1 MSPRNLRLSLEEKMT
16 MNLDAALQTFFA
28 EAEELLNSMEAALLR
43 LDDGDSDPETIN
55 EIFRAAHTIKGSA
68 GLFGLDDIVHFTHIV
83 ENVLDRA
90 RDNKVVVTS
99 DLLSILLPCRDH
111 IAVLIE
117 HAIHNRSNDEYCLAT
132 GKALVES
139 LAPWLDGEDA
149 NTDVPAIAPAQEAQ
163 ADYIQSLVSEGDQ
176 DYVLDRERWH
186 ISVRFGKD
194 LLRNGM
200 DPLSIMRFLASL
212 GEITHITTITDNL
225 PDYEHFDPEQ
235 LYLGFEITLA
245 SNATQQQIEDAFMF
259 VRDESDITIIP
270 PRSNIEAYINLIN
283 SLPEDTQRLGEILV
297 KSHAISY
304 QELDAALE
312 LQKQQAKSQS
322 PISMLGDILIEG
334 DAVAPEIVSAA
345 LDKQKKISEK
355 KTSPEN
361 RFIRVDAERLDT
373 LINLIGELVINRQRI
388 DLLASTMGN
397 PTLME
402 AVTSM
407 GNFTEAIRDAALTLR
422 MVPVGD
428 TFQKFKRVVRDT
440 AKTLNKEI
448 DLEIEGAET
457 ELDRSMVEKLNDPL
471 MHIVRNAMDH
481 GIEPMEVRQ
490 ARGKPLQG
498 TIKLT
503 AYHDA
508 GNIVIG
514 IHDDGGGLDVEKIRK
529 KAIAN
534 GILDAN
540 TQLSRQE
547 IFQLIFHPGLSTA
560 EQVTNLSGRGVG
572 MDVVKRNIEELQGG
586 VEIESEMGVGTSLSI
601 RLPLTLAI
609 IDGFHVL
616 AGGIDFIVPQN
627 TILECVDLNSLAHSQ
642 GQNCVN
648 LRGEQVPY
656 IRLREI
662 FSLQGD
668 EPQREKIVVV
678 QFGEKRA
685 GIVVDELHGEIQS
698 VVKPMGPIFQA
709 LKGIGGSS
717 LLGTG
722 AVALILEIQQLIG
735 FAINREQLRNT
746 AVPMNAQEQKS

>member
-1 MSPRNLRLSLEEKMT
+1 
-16 MNLDAALQTFFA
+16 MNLDGALQTFFA
-28 EAEELLNSMEAALLR
+28 EAEDLLNSMESALLR
-43 LDDGDSDPETIN
+43 LDEGDSDPETIN

-68 GLFGLDDIVHFTHIV
+68 GLFGLDDIVAFTHTV
-83 ENVLDRA
+83 ENLLDRA
-90 RDNKVVVTS
+90 RDSTITIGG

-111 IAVLIE
+111 IALLID
-117 HAIHNRSNDEYCLAT
+117 HALQGRANDAECLAK
-132 GKALVES
+132 GQALLDS
-139 LAPWLDGEDA
+139 LQPWLAEK
-149 NTDVPAIAPAQEAQ
+149 NTEEPVSAVASQTIQ
-163 ADYIQSLVSEGDQ
+163 ADYIKSLVSESE
-176 DYVLDRERWH
+176 RESWH
-186 ISVRFGKD
+186 ISVRFGPD
-194 LLRNGM
+194 LMRNGM
-200 DPLSIMRFLASL
+200 DPLSIMRFLSTL
-212 GEITHITTITDNL
+212 GEITHITTITDHL
-225 PDYEHFDPEQ
+225 PDYQNFDPEQ
-235 LYLGFEITLA
+235 LYLGFEIALSSTA
-245 SNATQQQIEDAFMF
+245 SQQQIEDAFMF
-259 VRDESDITIIP
+259 VREDSELIIIP
-270 PRSNIEAYINLIN
+270 PRSNIEAYINLIK
-283 SLPEDTQRLGEILV
+283 SLPEDNKRLGEILV

-304 QELDAALE
+304 QELDAALAM
-312 LQKQQAKSQS
+312 QKQQAKSQAQV
-322 PISMLGDILIEG
+322 SMLGDILVEG
-334 DAVAPEIVSAA
+334 EAVAPEIVSAA
-345 LDKQKKISEK
+345 LDKQKKNNEK

-388 DLLASTMGN
+388 DLLASKMGN
-397 PTLME
+397 PTLIE

-440 AKTLNKEI
+440 AKSLNKEI
-448 DLEIEGAET
+448 ELEIEGAET

-481 GIEPMEVRQ
+481 GIESVAVRQ
-490 ARGKPLQG
+490 ARGKPAQG

-503 AYHDA
+503 ACHDA

-534 GILDAN
+534 GILDESVH
-540 TQLSRQE
+540 LSQQE

-586 VEIESEMGVGTSLSI
+586 VEIESEMGVGTSLNI

-609 IDGFHVL
+609 IDGFHVV
-616 AGGIDFIVPQN
+616 AGAIDFIVPQN
-627 TILECVDLNSLAHSQ
+627 TILECVDLNSLSHTQ

-662 FSLQGD
+662 FSLQGA
-668 EPQREKIVVV
+668 ESEREKIVVV

-685 GIVVDELHGEIQS
+685 GLVVDELHGEIQT

-722 AVALILEIQQLIG
+722 AVALILDIQQLISY
-735 FAINREQLRNT
+735 AINRENLRNSALPLT
-746 AVPMNAQEQKS
+746 AQEQ

>member
-1 MSPRNLRLSLEEKMT
+1 
-16 MNLDAALQTFFA
+16 MNLDGALQTFFA
-28 EAEELLNSMEAALLR
+28 EAEDLLNSMEAALLR
-43 LDDGDSDPETIN
+43 LDEGEKDMETIN

-68 GLFGLDDIVHFTHIV
+68 GLFGLNDIVSFTHIV

-90 RDNKVVVTS
+90 RDEKITVSS

-111 IAVLIE
+111 IAVLVE
-117 HAIHNRSNDEYCLAT
+117 NAMHERANDEACLAQ
-132 GKALVES
+132 GHALLDS
-139 LAPWLDGEDA
+139 LKPWLDA
-149 NTDVPAIAPAQEAQ
+149 AVVPAATKQESNTPSGFFGSDAG
-163 ADYIQSLVSEGDQ
+163 VSS
-176 DYVLDRERWH
+176 DRDSWH
-186 ISVRFGKD
+186 ISVRFGPD

-200 DPLSIMRFLASL
+200 DPFSILRFLRTL
-212 GEITHITTITDNL
+212 GEITHITTITDHL
-225 PDYEHFDPEQ
+225 PEFNDFDPEQ
-235 LYLGFEITLA
+235 LYLGFEITLS
-245 SNATQQQIEDAFMF
+245 SNANQQQIEDAFMF
-259 VRDESDITIIP
+259 VREESSIKIIP
-270 PRSNIEAYINLIN
+270 PRSNVEAFVNLIQ
-283 SLPEDTQRLGEILV
+283 SLPENAQRLGEILV
-297 KSHAISY
+297 KSHAITY
-304 QELDAALE
+304 QELEAALAT
-312 LQKQQAKSQS
+312 QKNQAKALGKVG
-322 PISMLGDILIEG
+322 MLGDILIEEQV
-334 DAVAPEIVSAA
+334 VAPEIVNAA

-355 KTSPEN
+355 KSSPEN
-361 RFIRVDAERLDT
+361 RFIRVDAERLDK
-373 LINLIGELVINRQRI
+373 LINLIGELVINRQRV
-388 DLLASTMGN
+388 DLLASKMGN
-397 PTLME
+397 PTLIE

-422 MVPVGD
+422 MVPIGD

-440 AKTLNKEI
+440 AKSLNKEI
-448 DLEIEGAET
+448 ELEIEGAET

-481 GIEPMEVRQ
+481 GIESIAVRQ
-490 ARGKPLQG
+490 ARNKPDTG

-503 AYHDA
+503 ARHDA

-529 KAIAN
+529 KAINN
-534 GILDAN
+534 GLIEEGVH
-540 TQLSRQE
+540 LSRQE
-547 IFQLIFHPGLSTA
+547 LFQLIFHPGLSTA

-609 IDGFHVL
+609 IDGFHVT
-616 AGGIDFIVPQN
+616 AGNIDFIVPQN
-627 TILECVDLNSLAHSQ
+627 TILECVDLNSLNHVQ

-648 LRGEQVPY
+648 LRGDQVPY

-662 FSLQGD
+662 FSLQPGNHS
-668 EPQREKIVVV
+668 REKIVVV

-685 GIVVDELHGEIQS
+685 GIVVDELHGEIQT

-722 AVALILEIQQLIG
+722 AVALILDIQQLIS
-735 FAINREQLRNT
+735 FAINREHLRN
-746 AVPMNAQEQKS
+746 NAFSVNIQEQE

>member
-1 MSPRNLRLSLEEKMT
+1 
-16 MNLDAALQTFFA
+16 MNLDGALQTFFA
-28 EAEELLNSMEAALLR
+28 EAEDLLNSMESALLR
-43 LDDGDSDPETIN
+43 LDDGDQDMETIN

-68 GLFGLDDIVHFTHIV
+68 GLFGLNDIVSFTHIV

-90 RDNKVVVTS
+90 RDEKITIGG

-111 IAVLIE
+111 IATLVE
-117 HAIHNRSNDEYCLAT
+117 HAMHENENDADCLAH
-132 GKALVES
+132 GKALLDS
-139 LAPWLDGEDA
+139 LTPWLESNPTA
-149 NTDVPAIAPAQEAQ
+149 APVAVAAAPVVSTPGASASGGGSYNHEA
-163 ADYIQSLVSEGDQ
+163 
-176 DYVLDRERWH
+176 WH
-186 ISVRFGKD
+186 ISVRLGAD

-200 DPLSIMRFLASL
+200 DPLSIMRFLGTL
-212 GEITHITTITDNL
+212 GDITHITTLTEHL
-225 PDYEHFDPEQ
+225 PEFNEFDPER
-235 LYLGFEITLA
+235 LYLGFEITLVSDA
-245 SNATQQQIEDAFMF
+245 SQQQIEDAFMF
-259 VRDESDITIIP
+259 VREDSHINIIP
-270 PRSNIEAYINLIN
+270 PRSNIEAYVNLIK
-283 SLPEDTQRLGEILV
+283 SLPENTQRLGEILV
-297 KSHAISY
+297 KSHAITY
-304 QELDAALE
+304 QELEAALAT
-312 LQKQQAKSQS
+312 QKHQAKATGAVG
-322 PISMLGDILIEG
+322 MLGDILIEEQ
-334 DAVAPEIVSAA
+334 AVAPEIVNAA
-345 LDKQKKISEK
+345 LDKQKKIAEK
-355 KTSPEN
+355 KTSSEN

-373 LINLIGELVINRQRI
+373 LINLIGELVINRQRV
-388 DLLASTMGN
+388 DLLASKLGSA
-397 PTLME
+397 TLIE

-422 MVPVGD
+422 MVPIGD

-440 AKTLNKEI
+440 AKSIGKEI
-448 DLEIEGAET
+448 ELEIEGAET

-481 GIEPMEVRQ
+481 GIESVALRES
-490 ARGKPLQG
+490 RGKSGTG

-503 AYHDA
+503 ARHDA

-529 KAIAN
+529 KAVSN
-534 GILDAN
+534 GILEDGVH
-540 TQLSRQE
+540 LSRQE
-547 IFQLIFHPGLSTA
+547 LFQLIFHPGLSTA

-586 VEIESEMGVGTSLSI
+586 IEIESELTVGTSFSI

-609 IDGFHVL
+609 IDGFHVT
-616 AGGIDFIVPQN
+616 AGHIDFIVPQN
-627 TILECVDLNSLAHSQ
+627 TILECVDLDSLMHVK

-662 FSLQGD
+662 FSLQPKD
-668 EPQREKIVVV
+668 HSREKIVVV

-685 GIVVDELHGEIQS
+685 GIVVDDLHGEIQT

-722 AVALILEIQQLIG
+722 AVALILDIQQLIG
-735 FAINREQLRNT
+735 FAINREHLRNNAF
-746 AVPMNAQEQKS
+746 AVNVQEQEE

>member
-1 MSPRNLRLSLEEKMT
+1 
-16 MNLDAALQTFFA
+16 MNLDGALQTFFA
-28 EAEELLNSMEAALLR
+28 EAEDLLNSMEAALLR
-43 LDDGDSDPETIN
+43 LDEGDSDPETIN

-68 GLFGLDDIVHFTHIV
+68 GLFGLDDIVAFTHTV

-90 RDNKVVVTS
+90 RDNTIVIS
-99 DLLSILLPCRDH
+99 GDLLSILLPCRDH
-111 IAVLIE
+111 IALLIE
-117 HAIHNRSNDEYCLAT
+117 HALHDRAADADCLAKGQALLDSLQPWLGGTANDEPA
-132 GKALVES
+132 ALT
-139 LAPWLDGEDA
+139 APTQ
-149 NTDVPAIAPAQEAQ
+149 NIQ
-163 ADYIQSLVSEGDQ
+163 ADYIKSLVSESE
-176 DYVLDRERWH
+176 RESWH
-186 ISVRFGKD
+186 ISVRFGPD

-200 DPLSIMRFLASL
+200 DPLSIMRFLSTL
-212 GEITHITTITDNL
+212 GEITHITTITDHL
-225 PDYEHFDPEQ
+225 PEYELFDPEQ
-235 LYLGFEITLA
+235 LYLGFEIALSSSA
-245 SNATQQQIEDAFMF
+245 SQQQIEDAFMF
-259 VRDESDITIIP
+259 VREDSELVIIP
-270 PRSNIEAYINLIN
+270 PRSNIEAYVDLIK
-283 SLPEDTQRLGEILV
+283 SLPEDNKRLGEILV

-304 QELDAALE
+304 QELDAALVM
-312 LQKQQAKSQS
+312 QKQQAKSQS
-322 PISMLGDILIEG
+322 QVSMLGDILVEG
-334 DAVAPEIVSAA
+334 EAVAPEIVSAA
-345 LDKQKKISEK
+345 LDKQKKINEK
-355 KTSPEN
+355 KSSPEN

-388 DLLASTMGN
+388 DLLASKMGN
-397 PTLME
+397 PTLIE

-440 AKTLNKEI
+440 AKSLNKEI
-448 DLEIEGAET
+448 ELEIEGAET

-481 GIEPMEVRQ
+481 GIEAVAVRQ
-490 ARGKPLQG
+490 ARGKPAQG

-503 AYHDA
+503 ACHDA

-534 GILDAN
+534 GILDESVN
-540 TQLSRQE
+540 LSQQE
-547 IFQLIFHPGLSTA
+547 LFQLIFHPGLSTA

-586 VEIESEMGVGTSLSI
+586 VEIESELGVGTSLNI

-609 IDGFHVL
+609 IDGFHVV

-627 TILECVDLNSLAHSQ
+627 TILECVDLNSLSHTH

-662 FSLQGD
+662 FSLQGA
-668 EPQREKIVVV
+668 ESEREKIVVV

-685 GIVVDELHGEIQS
+685 GLVVDELHGEIQT

-722 AVALILEIQQLIG
+722 AVALILDIQQLISY
-735 FAINREQLRNT
+735 AINRENLRNS
-746 AVPMNAQEQKS
+746 ALPFAAQEQ

>member
-1 MSPRNLRLSLEEKMT
+1 

-200 DPLSIMRFLASL
+200 DPLSIMSFLASL

-283 SLPEDTQRLGEILV
+283 SLPEDTKRLGEILV

-407 GNFTEAIRDAALTLR
+407 GNFIEAIRDAALTLR

-490 ARGKPLQG
+490 ARGKPL
-498 TIKLT
+498 
-503 AYHDA
+503 
-508 GNIVIG
+508 
-514 IHDDGGGLDVEKIRK
+514 
-529 KAIAN
+529 
-534 GILDAN
+534 
-540 TQLSRQE
+540 
-547 IFQLIFHPGLSTA
+547 
-560 EQVTNLSGRGVG
+560 
-572 MDVVKRNIEELQGG
+572 
-586 VEIESEMGVGTSLSI
+586 
-601 RLPLTLAI
+601 
-609 IDGFHVL
+609 
-616 AGGIDFIVPQN
+616 
-627 TILECVDLNSLAHSQ
+627 
-642 GQNCVN
+642 
-648 LRGEQVPY
+648 
-656 IRLREI
+656 
-662 FSLQGD
+662 
-668 EPQREKIVVV
+668 
-678 QFGEKRA
+678 
-685 GIVVDELHGEIQS
+685 
-698 VVKPMGPIFQA
+698 
-709 LKGIGGSS
+709 
-717 LLGTG
+717 
-722 AVALILEIQQLIG
+722 
-735 FAINREQLRNT
+735 
-746 AVPMNAQEQKS
+746 

>member
-1 MSPRNLRLSLEEKMT
+1 
-16 MNLDAALQTFFA
+16 MNLDGALQTFFA
-28 EAEELLNSMEAALLR
+28 EAEDLLNSMEAALLR
-43 LDDGDSDPETIN
+43 LDEGEKDMETIN

-68 GLFGLDDIVHFTHIV
+68 GLFGLNDIVSFTHIV

-90 RDNKVVVTS
+90 RDEKITLSS

-111 IAVLIE
+111 IAVLVE
-117 HAIHNRSNDEYCLAT
+117 NAMHERVNDEACLAQ
-132 GKALVES
+132 GQAL
-139 LAPWLDGEDA
+139 LDALKPWLDAAVPVAAKQGNNATAGFFDGNTGLASDRDA
-149 NTDVPAIAPAQEAQ
+149 
-163 ADYIQSLVSEGDQ
+163 
-176 DYVLDRERWH
+176 WH
-186 ISVRFGKD
+186 ISVRFGPD

-200 DPLSIMRFLASL
+200 DPFSILRFLRTL
-212 GEITHITTITDNL
+212 GEITHITTITDHL
-225 PDYEHFDPEQ
+225 PEFNDFDPEQ
-235 LYLGFEITLA
+235 LYLGFEITLS
-245 SNATQQQIEDAFMF
+245 SNASQQQIEDAFMF
-259 VRDESDITIIP
+259 VREESSIKIIP
-270 PRSNIEAYINLIN
+270 PRSNVNAFVNLIQ
-283 SLPEDTQRLGEILV
+283 SLPENAQRLGEILV

-304 QELDAALE
+304 QELEAALAT
-312 LQKQQAKSQS
+312 QKNQAKALGKVG
-322 PISMLGDILIEG
+322 MLGDILIEEQ
-334 DAVAPEIVSAA
+334 AVAPEIVNAA
-345 LDKQKKISEK
+345 LDKQKKNSEK
-355 KTSPEN
+355 KSSPEN
-361 RFIRVDAERLDT
+361 RFIRVDAERLDK
-373 LINLIGELVINRQRI
+373 LINLIGELVINRQRV
-388 DLLASTMGN
+388 DLLASKMGN
-397 PTLME
+397 PTLIE

-422 MVPVGD
+422 MVPIGD

-440 AKTLNKEI
+440 AKSLNKEI
-448 DLEIEGAET
+448 ELEIEGAET

-481 GIEPMEVRQ
+481 GIESIAVRQ
-490 ARGKPLQG
+490 ARNKPDSG

-503 AYHDA
+503 ARHDA

-534 GILDAN
+534 GLIEEGVH
-540 TQLSRQE
+540 LSRQE
-547 IFQLIFHPGLSTA
+547 LFQLIFHPGLSTA

-586 VEIESEMGVGTSLSI
+586 IEIESEMGVGTSLSI

-609 IDGFHVL
+609 IDGFHVT
-616 AGGIDFIVPQN
+616 AGNIDFIVPQN
-627 TILECVDLNSLAHSQ
+627 TILECVDLNSLSHVQ

-648 LRGEQVPY
+648 LRGDQVPY

-662 FSLQGD
+662 FSLQPGRHS
-668 EPQREKIVVV
+668 REKIVVV

-685 GIVVDELHGEIQS
+685 GIVVDELHGEIQT

-722 AVALILEIQQLIG
+722 AVALILDIQQLIS
-735 FAINREQLRNT
+735 FAINREHLRN
-746 AVPMNAQEQKS
+746 NAFSVNIQEQE